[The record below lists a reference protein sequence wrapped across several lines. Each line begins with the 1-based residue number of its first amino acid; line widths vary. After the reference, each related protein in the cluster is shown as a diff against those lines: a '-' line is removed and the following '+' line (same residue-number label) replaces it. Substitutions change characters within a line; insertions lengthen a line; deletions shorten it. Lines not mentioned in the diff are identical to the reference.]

1 MTRLVDLPKTSSFTK
16 RITADPRIPTVEAA
30 LENADNI
37 IHTPR
42 VIPKGGFSYSL
53 PEKRPEYLYLT
64 SSANGLRD
72 LGLPESDTQ
81 DAVFQQIV
89 SGRDYQQFVVEEKY
103 GFPMPYSQTYA
114 GWQFGQFAGQLG
126 DGRVVNLF
134 ELEKAKEVNDSQANQ
149 LLPQRQKYEVQL
161 KGSGKTPYS
170 RFADGKAVIRSSI
183 REYVILEHLHALGIP
198 STRALSLTLLPKT
211 WAQRHRA
218 EKCAV
223 VARFA
228 ESWIR
233 LGSFDLYRWR
243 GDREGVR
250 ALSDY
255 VISELF
261 EDKFEKFEEITAVG
275 GSKYLESYW
284 NDLGK
289 ELTSYDKMYFEAV
302 IRNAITCLCWQVYG
316 FLNGVLNTDNTSI
329 VGLSMD
335 FGPFSIMD
343 KFDPNYTP
351 NSEDHELRYGYRN
364 TPTAIWW
371 NLTRLGEDLA
381 ELIGAGRLILEDPMF
396 KKSLLPEWEDP
407 IIKRATKIIEIGG
420 NLFRFAFTRNYVD
433 LFFKRLGLSSSL
445 INASNPDEQND
456 ALIQPLLDLLYK
468 IEVDFNKFFVLLQKF
483 SLEDLTNDRDSVVQ
497 AILNGRIDNIEEA
510 RKYSDDELSKLVNE
524 WLDIYVEYLK
534 KNPLEFNKNAVQA
547 KLNPVFLPRNWI
559 FDQVVAQVEDS
570 KGEDLSYLKKLE
582 KMAFNPYD
590 SSKWGDELKE
600 KELEWISAQSSDK
613 LMLQCSCAS

>member
-1 MTRLVDLPKTSSFTK
+1 MTRLVDLPKSSSFT
-16 RITADPRIPTVEAA
+16 RAIAADPRIPTAEVA
-30 LENADNI
+30 LDNENNI

-42 VIPKGGFSYSL
+42 VIPKGGFSYTL
-53 PEKRPEYLYLT
+53 PENRPEYLYLT
-64 SSANGLRD
+64 SSAKGLHD
-72 LGLPESDTQ
+72 LGLPEQDTT
-81 DAVFQQIV
+81 DPIYQQIV
-89 SGRDYQQFVVEEKY
+89 SGKDYEKFVINEKH
-103 GFPMPYSQTYA
+103 GFPMPYAQTYA

-126 DGRVVNLF
+126 DGRVTNLF
-134 ELEKAKEVNDSQANQ
+134 ELEKFDGMDTSKANQ
-149 LLPQRQKYEVQL
+149 LLPQRAKYEVQL

-183 REYVILEHLHALGIP
+183 REYIILEHLHALGIP

-228 ESWIR
+228 ESWVR

-243 GDREGVR
+243 GDRVGVK
-250 ALSDY
+250 ALADY
-255 VISELF
+255 VINELF
-261 EDKFEKFEEITAVG
+261 DNKFVKFEEIKSVG

-284 NDLGK
+284 EDLGK

-381 ELIGAGRLILEDPMF
+381 ELIGAGRQILDDSKF
-396 KKSLLPEWEDP
+396 RHSLEPEWEEP

-445 INASNPDEQND
+445 INQSNPDEQND
-456 ALIQPLLDLLYK
+456 TLIQPLLDVLYK
-468 IEVDFNKFFVLLQKF
+468 IEVDYNKFFVLLQKY
-483 SLEDLTNDRDSVVQ
+483 SLKELIDDRDFVVK
-497 AILNGRIDNIEEA
+497 AILKGRIDNIDA
-510 RKYSDDELSKLVNE
+510 ASKYSDDNLSKIVSE
-524 WLDIYVEYLK
+524 WLDIYVEFLK
-534 KNPLEFNKNAVQA
+534 KNPPNFNKSDVQ
-547 KLNPVFLPRNWI
+547 KNLNPVFLPRNWI
-559 FDQVVAQVEDS
+559 FDQVVAQVEES

-582 KMAFNPYD
+582 KMAFNPYEP
-590 SSKWGDELKE
+590 SKWGDELKD
-600 KELEWISAQSSDK
+600 KEIEWVSDQSSDK